1 MLIKKQ
7 EKSLKVLITGA
18 GGFLGTTLT
27 EQLIQKGELCHEG
40 HICRIKEM
48 LLVDRDDF
56 NLGSTPNIHGIKI
69 QLRCADLAQA
79 PQVTDI
85 MSFEPD
91 VIFHLAATL
100 TLAAEMNNDQAFGL
114 NVGCLH
120 QIIESASPNCRLIFS
135 SSIAVFGND
144 LPKTVDDSIRPSP
157 NTTYGTHKAMAE
169 LMLADATRKGKLNAR
184 SVRLPIVLIRDAS
197 PSPTV
202 SDLVASILREPLAGT
217 DIECGL
223 EPTTKMPVA
232 SVSAVAKA
240 LIALHDVS
248 DGLLPAGRVFNLP
261 SLTITPAEMVDAL
274 SRLTNSRSVGNVTF
288 KPNTNLQAIVDGW
301 PRELTSA
308 FALRCG
314 IKADNRI
321 DNIIEDYLIRQH
333 KWQA

>member
-1 MLIKKQ
+1 M
-7 EKSLKVLITGA
+7 KVLITGA
-18 GGFLGTTLT
+18 GGFLGKTLT
-27 EQLIQKGELCHEG
+27 AHLIQKGELCRNG
-40 HICRIKEM
+40 HICRIEEM

-56 NLGSTPNIHGIKI
+56 SLGSTPNDDGIKI
-69 QLRCADLAQA
+69 QVRCRDLAQA
-79 PQVTDI
+79 PMVADI

-120 QIIESASPNCRLIFS
+120 QIIERASPECRLVFA
-135 SSIAVFGND
+135 SSIAVFGHD
-144 LPKTVDDSIRPSP
+144 LPEIVDDSIRPTP

-184 SVRLPIVLIRDAS
+184 SLRLPIVLIRDAS
-197 PSPTV
+197 SSPTV
-202 SDLVASILREPLAGT
+202 SDLVASILREPLAGR

-223 EPTTKMPVA
+223 APTTKMPVA

-240 LIALHDVS
+240 LIAIHDVS

-261 SLTITPAEMVDAL
+261 SLTVTPAEMVDAL
-274 SRLTNSRSVGNVTF
+274 NRLPNSRSMGKVIF
-288 KPNTNLQAIVDGW
+288 KPDANLQAIVDGW
-301 PRELTSA
+301 PREFTSA

-314 IKADNRI
+314 IKADSGI
-321 DNIIEDYLIRQH
+321 DNIIQDYLERQH
-333 KWQA
+333 KLQA